1 MQVFNKKRIILIQDF
16 ETMKLNADLKN
27 FILNANTLGQVYF
40 DKIL

>member
-27 FILNANTLGQVYF
+27 FILNANALGQVYF